1 MAENEGR
8 IDLSW
13 RIGKNLGFHS
23 NEASRIEVSLDG
35 LGLMVWYGMVMD
47 GLGLARP

>member
-1 MAENEGR
+1 MAETDGR
-8 IDLSW
+8 IDPSW

-35 LGLMVWYGMVMD
+35 LNGKVAVG
-47 GLGLARP
+47 